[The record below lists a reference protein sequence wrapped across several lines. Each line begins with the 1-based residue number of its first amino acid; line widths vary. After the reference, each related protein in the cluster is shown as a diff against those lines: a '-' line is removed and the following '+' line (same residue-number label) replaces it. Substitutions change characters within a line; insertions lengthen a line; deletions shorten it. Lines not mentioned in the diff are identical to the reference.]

1 MGLNFFICLLGALS
15 NGMVMK
21 DEMKVGVLG
30 VLSELK
36 GDLAGVSVREVSR
49 RVVLEQQMELVEQA
63 RVKLE
68 DWLESLGP
76 QDQELV
82 LFYFKD
88 VYPQFKGMA
97 IYCHLSF
104 GLSSELPLTGG
115 KELRRYY
122 QGKLADVERFFLRY
136 SFHYGYFCLQASELD
151 GLLFLP
157 GPETDSVLFP
167 LLSFDV
173 PDGVPLTS
181 YLFGMFLAREQL
193 RKDLLA
199 LLAELDLPAPVLSTT
214 CSVTSEGNLSRPFQW
229 TSEVINLIELAHA
242 LHLKGVVN
250 DGATGITEFFEG
262 LGDFF
267 GVNLGV
273 PKRGFEDL
281 KARKRYSKTHF
292 IDQLQHTL
300 LDKIS
305 ESDAWRGG
313 MGKGLR

>member
-1 MGLNFFICLLGALS
+1 MGLIFICLFGALS
-15 NGMVMK
+15 NVVMK
-21 DEMKVGVLG
+21 DERKVFVLGLLGELKEDLVGVPLRG
-30 VLSELK
+30 
-36 GDLAGVSVREVSR
+36 VSR
-49 RVVLEQQMELVEQA
+49 RVVLDQQMELVELT

-68 DWLESLGP
+68 DWLGALGP

-82 LFYFKD
+82 LFYFKV

-104 GLSSELPLTGG
+104 GLLSELPLTGG
-115 KELRRYY
+115 KDLRRYY
-122 QGKLADVERFFLRY
+122 QGELADVERFFLRY
-136 SFHYGYFCLQASELD
+136 RFHYGYFCLQASELD

-157 GPETDSVLFP
+157 GLETDSVLLP

-181 YLFGMFLAREQL
+181 YLFGMFIAREQL
-193 RKDLLA
+193 RTELLA
-199 LLAELDLPAPVLSTT
+199 LLAALDLPAPVLSAT
-214 CSVTSEGNLSRPFQW
+214 CSVTSEGDLSRPFKW

-242 LHLKGVVN
+242 LHLKGAVN
-250 DGATGITEFFEG
+250 DGETGTTEFFEG

-292 IDQLQHTL
+292 IDQLQQGL

-313 MGKGLR
+313 SGKGMR